1 MDERGGRRVAR
12 ARGLIVI
19 GTIGV
24 LETAAIRGLIDLPS
38 VLAQLQAT
46 TFYVSQSLYD
56 EVLARDAAR
65 KANPP
70 TDGR

>member
-1 MDERGGRRVAR
+1 MDDLDGRRVAR

-19 GTIGV
+19 GTIGI
-24 LETAAIRGLIDLPS
+24 LETAAIRGLLDLPA

-46 TFYVSQSLYD
+46 TFYTSPSLYD
-56 EVLARDAAR
+56 EVLAREAAR
-65 KANPP
+65 KAHRP